1 LVQCQSKALILNST
15 KNKNQ
20 MRRSLPL
27 LIVLGLVVLLLFWG
41 CGSYNGLVQQD
52 ESVKKVWNN
61 VQSQYQ
67 RRADLIPNLVNTVK
81 GEANFER
88 GTLNDVINARARATS
103 MNVSPENLT
112 PENIEK
118 FQQAQGQLSG
128 ALSRLLVTVERYPN
142 LRANDAFRNLQTQ
155 LEGTENRITVARND
169 FNEAVQT
176 YNTKVR
182 TFPTNIFAGIMGFNQ
197 RQGFTADPG
206 SQNAPNVDFGT
217 GTQPSVNFDSTNR

>member
-1 LVQCQSKALILNST
+1 
-15 KNKNQ
+15 
-20 MRRSLPL
+20 MRRSMPL
-27 LIVLGLVVLLLFWG
+27 LIILGILLLLVFWG
-41 CGSYNGLVQQD
+41 CGQYNGLVGQD
-52 ESVKKVWNN
+52 ENVKKVWNN

-67 RRADLIPNLVNTVK
+67 RRADLIPNLVRTVQ

-103 MNVSPENLT
+103 MQVSPENLT

-118 FQQAQGQLSG
+118 FQQAQAQLSG
-128 ALSRLLVTVERYPN
+128 SLSRLLVTVEQYPN

-169 FNEAVQT
+169 FNEAVQG
-176 YNTKVR
+176 YNLSVR
-182 TFPTNIFAGIMGFNQ
+182 RFPVALFAGAMGFHP

-206 SQNAPNVDFGT
+206 SQNAPKVDFDNGAT
-217 GTQPSVNFDSTNR
+217 SNTPAPRVPVDTATR